1 MKTLVYIGSDHGGYT
16 HKQKIIAHLKKKGHA
31 IIDKGVSSSEKS
43 SDYPDQASLV
53 AKEVAEKKTA
63 KGILICGT
71 GIGMTIA
78 ANKVKGI
85 RAAMAY
91 DTYSAKMSRQ
101 HNNANILTLKGR
113 KMPLKNNLKIVD
125 AWLKE
130 PFSDGLRHKRRI
142 KKIAQL
148 ERDAL

>member
-1 MKTLVYIGSDHGGYT
+1 
-16 HKQKIIAHLKKKGHA
+16 
-31 IIDKGVSSSEKS
+31 
-43 SDYPDQASLV
+43 
-53 AKEVAEKKTA
+53 
-63 KGILICGT
+63 
-71 GIGMTIA
+71 
-78 ANKVKGI
+78 
-85 RAAMAY
+85 AY